1 MGHSTRMFTSIPWF
15 LKAASWYWTVCI
27 YPMVPEC
34 SSDTL
39 TNMADAL
46 SDITVCVAKPPPKR
60 RRILDSS
67 AIVPVPVY
75 SNKVN
80 SSLHLKLELPPSD
93 PFVPADQ
100 NSLWSQMSCREHARA
115 DVLTLSDSEDE
126 QEVPLV
132 DHGTDQGG
140 SRPLSPPPEDIPVQK
155 QSRQFQ
161 KKINEVNRRLRAV
174 SDALS
179 PDGGG
184 RVLRRR
190 RGEAPKQDD
199 VIIVESESHDW
210 RAEESRLKVRCRT
223 EVYKLPV
230 LSTTLLKEVASQLS
244 AILHVPSHRLLLLRE
259 EAELPGHAS
268 VRELGLGIA
277 DILECVV
284 MATERGG
291 LISVRLQGKERGS
304 ARDFSVDKEAELGA
318 IFSQYV
324 SAMPARA
331 RRKVQFHF
339 DGCKVAANQTP
350 AQLDMEDGDIIE
362 VWM

>member
-1 MGHSTRMFTSIPWF
+1 
-15 LKAASWYWTVCI
+15 
-27 YPMVPEC
+27 MVPEG

-46 SDITVCVAKPPPKR
+46 SDIKVCVAKPPLKR

-67 AIVPVPVY
+67 AIVPVPIY

-80 SSLHLKLELPPSD
+80 SSLHLKAELPPSD
-93 PFVPADQ
+93 RFVPADQ
-100 NSLWSQMSCREHARA
+100 DGLWSQMSRRGHARA
-115 DVLTLSDSEDE
+115 DVLTLSDSEEE

-132 DHGTDQGG
+132 DHGADQGG
-140 SRPLSPPPEDIPVQK
+140 SCPLSPPPEDIPVQK

-174 SDALS
+174 SATLS
-179 PDGGG
+179 PEGEGGG

-190 RGEAPKQDD
+190 RSAAPEQDD

-210 RAEESRLKVRCRT
+210 RAQESRLKVRCRT

-244 AILHVPSHRLLLLRE
+244 AILDVPCHRLLLLRE

-284 MATERGG
+284 MAEERGG

-304 ARDFSVDKEAELGA
+304 ARDFSVHKEAELGA

-331 RRKVQFHF
+331 RREVQFHF
-339 DGCKVAANQTP
+339 DGCKVTANQTP